1 MQELQNPGNPAGQY
15 SKIGGGLILIAV
27 FLIYMF
33 FSLLVSSV
41 MFVTLMFVNQN
52 TILSFLEPMGI
63 KLYYA
68 LLKPYLIYEFVRN
81 LLLILFLI
89 IVLVYFFRKKK
100 AFVRLMTAFTAALLL
115 LIPVDYY
122 MVRIVFVM
130 AHGSTIQEI
139 IGPAVLAGIYIL
151 ILIYILTSKRV
162 KATFI
167 N

>member
-1 MQELQNPGNPAGQY
+1 MNALQNPGNPAGQY
-15 SKIGGGLILIAV
+15 PKIGGGLILMAV

-33 FSLLVSSV
+33 VSLLVSSV

-68 LLKPYLIYEFVRN
+68 MLKPYLIYEFVRN
-81 LLLILFLI
+81 VLLMIFLI

-100 AFVRLMTAFTAALLL
+100 AFIGLMTAFTVVLLL
-115 LIPVDYY
+115 LIPADYY
-122 MVRIVFVM
+122 AVHRVFAM
-130 AHGSTIQEI
+130 EHGNSIQDV

-151 ILIYILTSKRV
+151 ILIYLLTSKRV

-167 N
+167 L

>member
-1 MQELQNPGNPAGQY
+1 M
-15 SKIGGGLILIAV
+15 AV

-33 FSLLVSSV
+33 LSLLVSSV

-68 LLKPYLIYEFVRN
+68 MLKPYLIYEFVRN

-89 IVLVYFFRKKK
+89 IVLIFFFRKKK
-100 AFVRLMTAFTAALLL
+100 AFIGLMTAFTVVLLL
-115 LIPVDYY
+115 LIPADYY
-122 MVRIVFVM
+122 AVHRVFAM
-130 AHGSTIQEI
+130 AHGNSIQDV

-151 ILIYILTSKRV
+151 ILVYLFVSRRV
-162 KATFI
+162 KTTFI
-167 N
+167 L